1 MSNPA
6 THSTHSLA
14 TVAGDLWLCATYRV
28 ASEPAGIEARA
39 RAIAVEQSVEMP
51 VEAITDRR
59 VLEEIVGRVANITPD
74 GAGHYRVRIELSVAS
89 TGYEAS
95 QLMNMAF
102 GNVSLQAG
110 VDLVDLEM
118 PQLLLEAFS
127 GPRYGIEG
135 FRDVTRVHGRALTA
149 TALKP
154 QGLVV
159 ESLAHLASKFAR
171 GGIDLIKDDHGL
183 ANQEYSPFKDRVPA
197 VQRAVDDANKETG
210 GHTIYAPTI
219 SGGPREMAYQARLAR
234 DCGVKALL
242 AAPMLLGLAAFREL
256 ARDSA
261 GMPIL
266 AHPAFAGMQRIAP
279 PLLIGKIFRLFGAD
293 AVIFPN
299 HGGRFGWSPE
309 MCRGLADEARGP
321 LGTMLPSFPV
331 PAGGMTRER
340 VPEMLSFY
348 GPDVILLIGGG
359 LLLAGNDLHEAT
371 RAFVKSVH

>member
-1 MSNPA
+1 MSTPA
-6 THSTHSLA
+6 NRSLES
-14 TVAGDLWLCATYRV
+14 VAKDRWLCATYRV
-28 ASEPAGIEARA
+28 ASDAATIEARA
-39 RAIAVEQSVEMP
+39 QAIAIEQSVEMP
-51 VEAITDRR
+51 VEAITDRH
-59 VLEEIVGRVANITPD
+59 VLEEIVGRVADINPD
-74 GAGHYRVRIELSVAS
+74 GLGHFRVRIELSVAT
-89 TGYEAS
+89 TGFEAS

-102 GNVSLQAG
+102 GNTSLHAD
-110 VDLVDLEM
+110 VELVDLEM

-135 FRDVTRVHGRALTA
+135 LRDVTGVRGRALTA

-171 GGIDLIKDDHGL
+171 AGIDIIKDDHGL
-183 ANQEYSPFKDRVPA
+183 ANQEYSPFEKRVPA
-197 VQRAVDDANKETG
+197 VQQAVDAANRETG
-210 GHTIYAPTI
+210 GCTIYAPTI
-219 SGGPREMAYQARLAR
+219 SGSPREMAYQTRLAR
-234 DCGVKALL
+234 DAGVKSLL

-266 AHPAFAGMQRIAP
+266 AHPAFAGAQRIAA
-279 PLLIGKIFRLFGAD
+279 PLLIGKLFRLFGAD

-299 HGGRFGWSPE
+299 HGGRFSWSPE
-309 MCRGLADEARGP
+309 MCRGLANEARGP
-321 LGTMLPSFPV
+321 LGTMLPAFPV
-331 PAGGMTRER
+331 PAGGMTPER

-359 LLLAGNDLHEAT
+359 LLLAGNDLHDAT
-371 RAFVKSVH
+371 RAFVDAVK